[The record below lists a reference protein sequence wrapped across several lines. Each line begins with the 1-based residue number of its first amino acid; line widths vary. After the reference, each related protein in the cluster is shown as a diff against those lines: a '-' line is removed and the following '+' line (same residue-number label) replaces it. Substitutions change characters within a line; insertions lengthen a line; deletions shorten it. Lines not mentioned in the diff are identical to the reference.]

1 MHTTIFS
8 THHGINN
15 SKSPPCT
22 ACSHD
27 DKVSCLQAVTGDP
40 VTCWVG
46 LRVQTTEQDAFHKL
60 ATTQRK
66 QRLHMF
72 YTENLTKRSNAIII
86 NNTNLERMPCTHER
100 EKLWTRPVANVCFAQ
115 KQMFCHGKRLFL
127 LENKLLPASLLGT
140 HTVGLSTSAH
150 RFTVDV
156 DIDLYWIY
164 MNLLCVRLASCDIL
178 LHPVPE
184 TAQIWTGWLGV
195 SSSTKPGNEKT
206 GRLNSWGWGQPD
218 NRVQQMSCQQRKKS
232 SRVRIQRSCRCDTS
246 SMVKSVQGEPS
257 IPQKLNTKVI
267 QELVKPS
274 QLLWNVDNFCEMWTS
289 WKREQLH
296 EFDDKFGNTAF
307 SSWLDYTHTYI
318 YMGKL

>member
-27 DKVSCLQAVTGDP
+27 DEVSCLQAVTGDP

-60 ATTQRK
+60 AQLRGSK
-66 QRLHMF
+66 G

-127 LENKLLPASLLGT
+127 LEN
-140 HTVGLSTSAH
+140 TSWAP
-150 RFTVDV
+150 
-156 DIDLYWIY
+156 I
-164 MNLLCVRLASCDIL
+164 RLASAHQRIDL
-178 LHPVPE
+178 L
-184 TAQIWTGWLGV
+184 
-195 SSSTKPGNEKT
+195 
-206 GRLNSWGWGQPD
+206 
-218 NRVQQMSCQQRKKS
+218 
-232 SRVRIQRSCRCDTS
+232 
-246 SMVKSVQGEPS
+246 SM
-257 IPQKLNTKVI
+257 LT
-267 QELVKPS
+267 
-274 QLLWNVDNFCEMWTS
+274 
-289 WKREQLH
+289 
-296 EFDDKFGNTAF
+296 
-307 SSWLDYTHTYI
+307 
-318 YMGKL
+318 

>member
-60 ATTQRK
+60 AQLRGSK
-66 QRLHMF
+66 G

-115 KQMFCHGKRLFL
+115 KQNVLPRETFVSAGKH
-127 LENKLLPASLLGT
+127 LLGT

-156 DIDLYWIY
+156 DIDYTEFTWIY
-164 MNLLCVRLASCDIL
+164 CVSDWHRVTYSSIQYRKLLKSGQADWASA
-178 LHPVPE
+178 PRQSQE
-184 TAQIWTGWLGV
+184 M
-195 SSSTKPGNEKT
+195 KKT
-206 GRLNSWGWGQPD
+206 GGWTVGVGDNQTTECNRWVASRGRKAAGSESNVAVAVIPVVWLRASRESRPFHRSWTQRLF
-218 NRVQQMSCQQRKKS
+218 
-232 SRVRIQRSCRCDTS
+232 RS
-246 SMVKSVQGEPS
+246 
-257 IPQKLNTKVI
+257 
-267 QELVKPS
+267 
-274 QLLWNVDNFCEMWTS
+274 LWNHHTSCEMWTTS
-289 WKREQLH
+289 VKCGLLENVNNFY

-318 YMGKL
+318 M

>member
-1 MHTTIFS
+1 M
-8 THHGINN
+8 N
-15 SKSPPCT
+15 P
-22 ACSHD
+22 
-27 DKVSCLQAVTGDP
+27 TG
-40 VTCWVG
+40 C
-46 LRVQTTEQDAFHKL
+46 E
-60 ATTQRK
+60 
-66 QRLHMF
+66 
-72 YTENLTKRSNAIII
+72 
-86 NNTNLERMPCTHER
+86 
-100 EKLWTRPVANVCFAQ
+100 
-115 KQMFCHGKRLFL
+115 RLFCS
-127 LENKLLPASLLGT
+127 ETNVLPRETFVSAGKHLLGT

-232 SRVRIQRSCRCDTS
+232 SRVRIQRGCRCDTS

-274 QLLWNVDNFCEMWTS
+274 HLLWNVDNFCEMWTS
-289 WKREQLH
+289 WKREQLLWIRWQVRKH
-296 EFDDKFGNTAF
+296 CLQLLTG
-307 SSWLDYTHTYI
+307 LYPYIYYVIMYMYTYI
-318 YMGKL
+318 YIYI